1 MKRNVRLR
9 QALILVAFAA
19 ILVSAGAVGQTR
31 SPGPYIGVDEITP
44 GMRGYGLTVFRG
56 TRPER
61 FDVEVIDVLHNFR
74 PDQDLILVRTEHPIL
89 EQALVVAGMS
99 GSPIYFDGRL
109 AGAYAYGWPY
119 TRDPVAGVTPI
130 RNMVTEMRRAVR
142 ATPFPAPALPPRG
155 RRPTAALTPP
165 GPSLAG
171 LPPYLGGPVQATTAL
186 EAHAARLGIQRGQPA
201 SSATLQPAATPLMVG
216 GMGEGVVRMLEE
228 QLGDFGMMV
237 LQAGGGGESQPPPG
251 APTSYENG
259 GAVAVQL
266 ARGDVSLTAVG
277 TVTLVEGQR
286 VAAFGHPML
295 NAGETGLPTAVA
307 RVLHVLTSIARSF
320 KISEPVRPVGAL
332 VHDRQSAVVVDTGV
346 QAPTVPVRV
355 QVLGVADAPR
365 TEWNVEVA
373 SHRVMT
379 PVLINAAIS
388 NALQATVADTSDVMF
403 QATSR
408 VWVGGRPQPIVVED
422 RGFSRAGPSNP
433 LTLAQIRLFPI
444 LEVVYGN
451 PFEEARID
459 RVEVD
464 LTLRFERPTVRIVD
478 ASVSSR
484 EVNPGAVVPVRVVLR
499 RWNQSEEVRVVPVRI
514 PEHLAGESLE
524 ITIEGGLSV
533 DVQTPQPRNLDEL
546 LATVHRRYPQTSMV
560 VSIETPTRGL
570 RVAGHVVENL
580 PRSALDALQLRND
593 GDRNRP
599 FVTYDRHEVAL
610 GEIVSGNARVELSV
624 RRAPRP

>member
-1 MKRNVRLR
+1 MHVRLR
-9 QALILVAFAA
+9 QGLVLLAFAA
-19 ILVSAGAVGQTR
+19 VLVSAAAVGQTR
-31 SPGPYIGVDEITP
+31 GRGPYIGVDEITP

-130 RNMVTEMRRAVR
+130 RNMVTEMRRPVR
-142 ATPFPAPALPPRG
+142 ATPFPAPALPTRA
-155 RRPTAALTPP
+155 RRPTASRDAP
-165 GPSLAG
+165 GPGLAG
-171 LPPYLGGPVQATTAL
+171 LPPYLGGAIDATSAL
-186 EAHAARLGIQRGQPA
+186 EAHAARVGVQRGQPPSPTA
-201 SSATLQPAATPLMVG
+201 LQPAATPLMVG
-216 GMGEGVVRMLEE
+216 GLTEGTVRMLDE
-228 QLGDFGMMV
+228 QLGDFGLMV
-237 LQAGGGGESQPPPG
+237 LQAGGGGETQTPPG
-251 APTSYENG
+251 APATYENG

-266 ARGDVSLTAVG
+266 ARGDLSLTAVG

-332 VHDRQSAVVVDTGV
+332 VHDRQSAVVVDTGA
-346 QAPTVPVRV
+346 QAPTVPLRVRL
-355 QVLGVADAPR
+355 LGVPDAPR

-379 PVLINAAIS
+379 PVLINTAIT
-388 NALQATVADTSDVMF
+388 NALQATVSDTADVMF

-408 VWVGGRPQPIVVED
+408 VWVAGRSEPVVVED

-433 LTLAQIRLFPI
+433 LTLAQIRLFRI
-444 LEVVYGN
+444 LEMVYGN
-451 PFEEARID
+451 PFAEARVA

-464 LTLRFERPTVRIVD
+464 LAVRFERPTVRIVD
-478 ASVSSR
+478 ASVAAR
-484 EVNPGAVVPVRVVLR
+484 EVNPGASVPVRVVLR
-499 RWNQSEEVRVVPVRI
+499 RWNHTEEVRVVPVRI
-514 PEHLAGESLE
+514 PEDVAGESVE
-524 ITIEGGLSV
+524 IQIEGGSAV
-533 DVQTPQPRNLDEL
+533 DVHTPQPRDLDEL
-546 LATVHRRYPQTSMV
+546 LATIHHPYAQTSMV
-560 VSIETPTRGL
+560 VSVETPRRGL

-599 FVTYDRHEVAL
+599 FVTFDRHEVSL
-610 GEIVSGNARVELSV
+610 GEIVSGHARVELSV